1 MEANKQLIQNL
12 QNEFAVAIPPTIS
25 FDQMIAV
32 IAVPVNEL
40 IKNDFQK
47 LVSILYRLDVSE
59 PKLRYMLKMHN
70 EEDAG
75 KIIATLIVERELQ
88 KIKTRQEFRK
98 NDDEIDEAERW

>member
-1 MEANKQLIQNL
+1 METNEQLLHNL
-12 QNEFAVAIPPTIS
+12 QSEFAVAIPPTVS
-25 FDQMIAV
+25 FDQV
-32 IAVPVNEL
+32 IALIAAPVNEL
-40 IKNDFQK
+40 IKKDFQK

-59 PKLRYMLKMHN
+59 PKLRYMLKMHS

-98 NDDEIDEAERW
+98 NENEIDEDEKW

>member
-1 MEANKQLIQNL
+1 METNEQLIHNL
-12 QNEFAVAIPPTIS
+12 ENEFAVAIPPAVS
-25 FDQMIAV
+25 LDQMIAV

-40 IKNDFQK
+40 IQKDFQK
-47 LVSILYRLDVSE
+47 LVNILYRLDVSE

-88 KIKTRQEFRK
+88 KIKTRQQFRK
-98 NDDEIDEAERW
+98 NDKEIDEDEKW

>member
-1 MEANKQLIQNL
+1 MNSNEQLIHHL
-12 QNEFAVAIPPTIS
+12 QNEFAVAIPPTVS

-40 IKNDFQK
+40 IQKDFQK
-47 LVSILYRLDVSE
+47 LVNILYRLDVSE
-59 PKLRYMLKMHN
+59 PKLRYMLKMHS

-88 KIKTRQEFRK
+88 KIKTRQQFRK
-98 NDDEIDEAERW
+98 KDDEIDEDEKW

>member
-1 MEANKQLIQNL
+1 METNDQLIQHL
-12 QNEFAVAIPPTIS
+12 QSEFAVAIPPTVS
-25 FDQMIAV
+25 FDQMIAM

-40 IKNDFQK
+40 IKKDFQK
-47 LVSILYRLDVSE
+47 LVGILYRLDVSE

-98 NDDEIDEAERW
+98 NDDEIDEDERW